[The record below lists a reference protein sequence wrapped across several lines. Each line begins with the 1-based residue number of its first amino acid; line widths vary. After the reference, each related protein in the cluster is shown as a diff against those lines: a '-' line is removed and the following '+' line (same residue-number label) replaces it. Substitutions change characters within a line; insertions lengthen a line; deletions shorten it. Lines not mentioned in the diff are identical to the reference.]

1 MTHATASRYCSRK
14 SESPSA
20 DLNER
25 PRRLSL
31 NQSGRGY
38 DPVMAVGSI
47 RSRVTLSIGAPL
59 RPSGRDRR
67 LHREKAEAVVPGDVL
82 MHFQRQP
89 QGAQCFVH
97 RLLGHH
103 VGVVRPDEDL
113 PGPDHVDQIAK
124 RPPVEE
130 QRVVVG
136 AAGARGRRAW
146 QGARRG
152 GAAALTGG
160 FLVSGPAP
168 LVVVARK
175 GGGEGGA
182 A

>member
-38 DPVMAVGSI
+38 APVMAVGSI

-59 RPSGRDRR
+59 RPSGGDRR
-67 LHREKAEAVVPGDVL
+67 LHREKGEAVVPGDVL

-89 QGAQCFVH
+89 RGAQCFVH
-97 RLLGHH
+97 RLLGRH

-113 PGPDHVDQIAK
+113 PGPDHVDQIAE

-130 QRVVVG
+130 QRVVVE
-136 AAGARGRRAW
+136 AAGILGRRAW

-152 GAAALTGG
+152 GAPAPTGG
-160 FLVSGPAP
+160 FLLPRP
-168 LVVVARK
+168 PPPMVVGREEGR
-175 GGGEGGA
+175 GG
-182 A
+182 